1 MRLIDAD
8 LMEWASPVDLRFLS
22 NKHYKSVLNIL
33 CSQPTVDAIIPVY
46 CKDCKWYTTEFDE
59 EDVSR
64 NFLGYQGLCNNI
76 DKYMNDD
83 DYCSSGKRKEDNNG
97 E

>member
-22 NKHYKSVLNIL
+22 GKHYKSVLNIL

-46 CKDCKWYTTEFDE
+46 CTECIHRE
-59 EDVSR
+59 SV
-64 NFLGYQGLCNNI
+64 GGG
-76 DKYMNDD
+76 K
-83 DYCSSGKRKEDNNG
+83 DYCCVNMCACMGYCSVGERKESTDVTD
-97 E
+97 